1 MEMFNPRRVTEI
13 TFGIKLQ
20 TFQKHGVSHRGNPRE
35 DQGGKHSL
43 LYGLNFFT
51 EKYKISLPEQTMT
64 LRFVYLG

>member
-20 TFQKHGVSHRGNPRE
+20 TFQKHGVSHRRNPRE
-35 DQGGKHSL
+35 DQGVDSL
-43 LYGLNFFT
+43 LHCLNFCT
-51 EKYKISLPEQTMT
+51 GKYKILLPERTMT